1 MMDSEMETIIL
12 DSTGIFLFYV
22 VVGQLFQF
30 FLSIVEKMRQSKQ

>member
-30 FLSIVEKMRQSKQ
+30 FPSKYRKDVSI